1 MATQDIT
8 RLTSR
13 LEELE
18 TKVRALEDIE
28 AIRNMKMRYAAFCDD
43 SYNPDGIAQL
53 FTEDAVWEASGLG
66 KFEGREAIRG
76 FFQGASKMFTFA
88 LHYTLN
94 PQIEVN
100 GDTGRGKWYV
110 FMPCT
115 LGDGNRAAWLA
126 GVDNEEYVRVNGEW
140 KFKSKVATML
150 FTTPFDEGWAKVPF
164 V

>member
-1 MATQDIT
+1 MATQQDT
-8 RLTSR
+8 ALTSR

-18 TKVRALEDIE
+18 NKVRALEDIE

-43 SYNPDGIAQL
+43 SYNPDGIADL
-53 FTEDAVWEASGLG
+53 FVEDAVWEASGLG
-66 KFEGREAIRG
+66 KFEGREAIRK
-76 FFQGASKMFTFA
+76 FFQEASKIFTFA

-94 PQIEVN
+94 PKIEVN
-100 GDTGRGKWYV
+100 GDTGKGQWYV

-126 GVDNEEYVRVNGEW
+126 GIDHEEYVRVNGEW
-140 KFKSKVATML
+140 KFKSKVATMV